1 MIDKSRSGLLT
12 RLSFWHPQYAYE
24 RTRQAL
30 LLLRTL
36 HAYRADLGVDWPI
49 VVAGDFNTQP
59 REAVY
64 HLLTHPSRDLH
75 EREIEEVQFSRAVHD
90 SLLKVEEGI
99 MADRQKAQGVPDQTK
114 PNSQEEGEGA
124 EEDAEEED
132 EKEEPASKDQPVP
145 TDRPKG
151 TRHSEPS
158 DGLLTG
164 QELQALAREILG
176 EQGLRSGY
184 ADSDWVTGGDDKE
197 ARKGLTF
204 AGRGGEAEFGE
215 NEPGWTSFTP

>member
-1 MIDKSRSGLLT
+1 MVDC
-12 RLSFWHPQYAYE
+12 SFWHPQYAYE

-36 HAYRADLGVDWPI
+36 HTYRASLGVDWPI
-49 VVAGDFNTQP
+49 IVAGDFNTQP

-64 HLLTHPSRDLH
+64 HLLTHPSRDLG
-75 EREIEEVQFSRAVHD
+75 ERELGEVDFSRAVHD
-90 SLLKVEEGI
+90 SLSKVEQGI
-99 MADRQKAQGVPDQTK
+99 MADREKARGDAADPKPDVG
-114 PNSQEEGEGA
+114 EGEEDV
-124 EEDAEEED
+124 EEDD
-132 EKEEPASKDQPVP
+132 EKEEKANKDQPIP

-158 DGLLTG
+158 DGLLSG
-164 QELQALAREILG
+164 QELQAMAREILG
-176 EQGLRSGY
+176 ERGLRSAY
-184 ADSDWVTGGDDKE
+184 ADSDWVGGDE

-204 AGRGGEAEFGE
+204 AGRGGEAQFGD